1 MQSGWQASQKYRLDA
16 ATSVYLHSQT
26 RCLLQ
31 VICNCTWCI
40 HITRWRYVWKITI
53 AISSLLDKYMLEGSI
68 EVEVKE
74 VECCDECLADL
85 LRALDQAKCNVVHA
99 VFD

>member
-1 MQSGWQASQKYRLDA
+1 
-16 ATSVYLHSQT
+16 
-26 RCLLQ
+26 
-31 VICNCTWCI
+31 
-40 HITRWRYVWKITI
+40 
-53 AISSLLDKYMLEGSI
+53 MLEGSI

-85 LRALDQAKCNVVHA
+85 LRALDQAKYYVVHA

>member
-1 MQSGWQASQKYRLDA
+1 M
-16 ATSVYLHSQT
+16 
-26 RCLLQ
+26 
-31 VICNCTWCI
+31 
-40 HITRWRYVWKITI
+40 TI

-85 LRALDQAKCNVVHA
+85 LRALDQAKYYVVHA